1 MGIEFVM
8 VIIFI
13 VGYIA
18 IALEHNIHI
27 DKAASAL
34 FIGMVCWGMYAIWP
48 EDHLHIEEGATV
60 QSISEDSTLAEH
72 NPSLVKFMAIEF
84 EDERNEVF
92 DDFAAHQD
100 EDGKVH
106 YETRDAEHTSHYVH
120 EFVEHGLSH
129 HLFEIAGILFFLLGA
144 MTIVELIDAHEG
156 FAVITDRISTTNKVK
171 LLWVICLLTFFM
183 SAALDNLTTSIVMI
197 SVIRKLIDSKE
208 TRWLFGGFIIIA
220 ANAGGAWSPIGDV
233 TTTMLWNNGQ
243 LPSTSI
249 IIVNLIIPSLVALL
263 VPLTLAS
270 FFVKGQVTRPEKI
283 EAGHSDHAATTT
295 FERNFVFFLGLVGL
309 LLVPVFKTLTHLP
322 PFTGMMLSLGIMW
335 TVTEIMHSK
344 KKKEERRGLSVI
356 SVLQKVDTA
365 SVLFFLGILM
375 AVAALQEVG
384 HLTEVA
390 HFLDDKLSG
399 NMYSIN
405 ISIGLLSAIVDN
417 VPLVAAAQGM
427 YPIESTGQFAQ
438 DGQFWQFLA
447 YCAGTGGSALII
459 GSAAGVAVMGLE
471 KISFGWYLKKI
482 TLYAIVGYLAGAA
495 TYFFMFFKG

>member
-1 MGIEFVM
+1 MGLEYIM

-13 VGYIA
+13 VGYAA
-18 IALEHNIHI
+18 IALEHNIHV

-48 EDHLHIEEGATV
+48 SEHLEVDANRTV
-60 QSISEDSTLAEH
+60 YEIIKDKELR
-72 NPSLVKFMAIEF
+72 
-84 EDERNEVF
+84 ERNEAFVDFIQHEEEEYREEVF
-92 DDFAAHQD
+92 KHP
-100 EDGKVH
+100 ENYVGRERIHKEETIH
-106 YETRDAEHTSHYVH
+106 YIHHY
-120 EFVEHGLSH
+120 VEHGLTH
-129 HLFEIAGILFFLLGA
+129 HMFEIAAILFFLLGA

-156 FAVITDRISTTNKVK
+156 FAVITDKISTTSKIK

-208 TRWLFGGFIIIA
+208 TRWIFGGFIIIA

-243 LPSTSI
+243 LPNSI
-249 IIVNLIIPSLVALL
+249 TIISNLIAPSLTALL
-263 VPLTLAS
+263 IPLIIAS
-270 FFVKGQVTRPEKI
+270 FFVRGTVSRPEKVESI
-283 EAGHSDHAATTT
+283 GHEHATTT
-295 FERNFVFFLGLVGL
+295 IFERNFVFFMGLGGL
-309 LLVPVFKTLTHLP
+309 LFVPVFKSVTHLP
-322 PFTGMMLSLGIMW
+322 PFTGMMLSLGVLW

-344 KKKEERRGLSVI
+344 KRKEARKGLSVI

-384 HLTEVA
+384 HLQTVA
-390 HFLDDKLSG
+390 HFLDQAMDG

-427 YPIESTGQFAQ
+427 YPVGAGHFAAN
-438 DGQFWQFLA
+438 GEFWQFLA

-471 KISFGWYLKKI
+471 KISFGWYIKKI
-482 TLYAIVGYLAGAA
+482 SLYAIIGYFAGAA
-495 TYFFMFFKG
+495 VYFFMFFKG